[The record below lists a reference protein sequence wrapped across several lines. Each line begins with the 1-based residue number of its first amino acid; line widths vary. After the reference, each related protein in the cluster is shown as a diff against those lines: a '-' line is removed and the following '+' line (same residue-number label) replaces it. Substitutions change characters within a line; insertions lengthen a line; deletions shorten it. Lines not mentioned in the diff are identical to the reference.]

1 MYGRFPRLAIGRI
14 DRATRLIGRF
24 TLSELWCFLAL
35 VVLLTAGCAASAN
48 VSTDSVRIDGLP
60 GLTVDALSV
69 TTDASVLQP
78 PSVANSDWQV
88 LTQPLGQGFG
98 EQVYWVRLVL
108 DVPELLLDE
117 PMVLRFHPPNAR
129 DVQFFLPNGDVIAL
143 GTDAPFEQRALGFP
157 DLAASFIP
165 VSSPTVIDVRLATAG
180 RMFGTFELMSERAYY
195 QSQAWRTAMHG
206 VFYGMLL
213 LALVVNCLNWITTRQ
228 GIYGSYVGFVGFA
241 LLASLAV
248 NGYLHALVLGSW
260 TAHHSTIQ
268 LWVFAGMAATAI
280 GFAARM
286 LRLRAWHVWLEKGAD
301 FLVVTLLVL
310 AVLASLWIT
319 LRAYVWEFVLFAFMA
334 YSTVAMVASARHWW
348 LSRSLQ
354 TSLLAL
360 AFLVF
365 ASSQWVTMSAVFGL
379 LPATPVNVGMWQIGL
394 VIHLVLLQ
402 MALVINY
409 RQSRWRDWQ
418 QQVRLDALKAQADT
432 EARRSRDLQLFLE
445 RLTHEFKTPLA
456 VIDSSVQSL
465 GMLEHEHNP
474 QRDLRYDRIRRAV
487 SRLNDL
493 LMRSVV
499 AEKTMLSLPKGERQ
513 LLDLPALLEAVL
525 VEFTSAEFKCKRD
538 CVITLDQDPSSG
550 FRFQRRIRLNWNGHE
565 RSESLLIYAQASLLH
580 AALYHVF
587 DNAVK
592 YSLGADDIFVEIK
605 AIELDDGSPSV
616 VISISNACDVALVDA
631 DLPKLFEKYYRKG
644 EQGNVPGAGIGLY
657 VAREAIEAHGG
668 TLTVRLL
675 KPEQIQFRI
684 ELPMAIADNQ
694 PR

>member
-1 MYGRFPRLAIGRI
+1 LRRLLVGRI
-14 DRATRLIGRF
+14 DKAIKLISRF
-24 TLSELWCFLAL
+24 TLCMRWSFVVMVALLA
-35 VVLLTAGCAASAN
+35 VGGTALADVA
-48 VSTDSVRIDGLP
+48 TDSVRIEGLP

-69 TTDASVLQP
+69 TTDGTALQP
-78 PSVANSDWQV
+78 PSLANSDWQV

-108 DVPELLLDE
+108 GVPDLLLNA

-143 GTDAPFEQRALGFP
+143 GTDASFEQRALGFP
-157 DLAASFIP
+157 DLAASFVP
-165 VSSPTVIDVRLATAG
+165 VSTSTVIDVRLATAG
-180 RMFGTFELMSERAYY
+180 RIFGTFEVMSERAYY

-213 LALVVNCLNWITTRQ
+213 LALVVNFLNWVTTRQ
-228 GIYGSYVGFVGFA
+228 GIYGLYVGFVGFS
-241 LLASLAV
+241 LFASLAV

-301 FLVVTLLVL
+301 FLAVTLLVL

-334 YSTVAMVASARHWW
+334 YGTVAMVASARYWW
-348 LSRSLQ
+348 QSRSLQ

-365 ASSQWVTMSAVFGL
+365 ALSQWVSMGTVFGL

-402 MALVINY
+402 MALVINH

-418 QQVRLDALKAQADT
+418 QQARLDALKAQADT

-465 GMLEHEHNP
+465 GMLEHEHDP

-487 SRLNDL
+487 TRLNDL

-499 AEKTMLSLPKGERQ
+499 AEKAMLSLPRGERQ

-525 VEFTSAEFKCKRD
+525 VEFTSIDLKCKRD
-538 CVITLDQDPSSG
+538 CLIALDQYPNSA
-550 FRFQRRIRLNWNGHE
+550 RQHQHRMRLSWNGYE
-565 RSESLLIYAQASLLH
+565 RPESLLIDAQASWLH

-592 YSLGADDIFVEIK
+592 YSIEEEDIVVEIH
-605 AIELDDGSPSV
+605 AIEPDDGSPCV
-616 VISISNACDVALVDA
+616 VITITNACDVVLVDS
-631 DLPKLFEKYYRKG
+631 DLPRLFDKYYRKG
-644 EQGNVPGAGIGLY
+644 EQDNVPGAGIGLY
-657 VAREAIEAHGG
+657 VARQAIEAHGG

-675 KPEQIQFRI
+675 GPKQIQFRI
-684 ELPMAIADNQ
+684 ELPQAIADNQ